1 MSRYRIERWEKD
13 AIKRL
18 TPATFSRSAFDRFVK
33 VQNSGKLNMYDSR
46 VQSKANLS
54 RVEHLYILTN
64 YTELHEY
71 YNNTK
76 EEEE

>member
-18 TPATFSRSAFDRFVK
+18 TPATFSRSAFDRYVK

-46 VQSKANLS
+46 VQNRASLS
-54 RVEHLYILTN
+54 RVEHLYILLN
-64 YTELHEY
+64 YSRLHEY
-71 YNNTK
+71 FSKT
-76 EEEE
+76 EEEEE